1 MLEQLLNLFTG
12 KAVRI
17 THTNEHVKNV
27 EGICKTV
34 HANPETDDH
43 FDIELEDGYRLE
55 FIPEVITA
63 TSVEGELRAFA
74 GGRRKIEL
82 V

>member
-1 MLEQLLNLFTG
+1 MLEKLINLFAG

-17 THTNEHVKNV
+17 TNTNERVKNV

-34 HANPETDDH
+34 HAISGADDH
-43 FDIELEDGYRLE
+43 FDIELEDGHRLG
-55 FIPEVITA
+55 FVPEVVTA
-63 TSVEGELRAFA
+63 TSVEGELLTFA